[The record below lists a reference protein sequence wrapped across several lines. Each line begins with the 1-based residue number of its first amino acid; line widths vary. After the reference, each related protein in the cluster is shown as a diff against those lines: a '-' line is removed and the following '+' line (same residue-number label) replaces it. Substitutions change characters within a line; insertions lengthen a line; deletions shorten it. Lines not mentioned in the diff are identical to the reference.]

1 MPPGSSYERQTV
13 KPPAACSAAN
23 CRTVLPPLTR
33 VSFEV
38 DALGLE
44 LVGLGLVEDHVE
56 LDAVRDRSLA
66 AHVDALLGDRR
77 IARRPATTAV

>member
-1 MPPGSSYERQTV
+1 MPPGSSYERQTL
-13 KPPAACSAAN
+13 KPLAACAAAN

-33 VSFEV
+33 VSFSV
-38 DALGLE
+38 DALAPQP
-44 LVGLGLVEDHVE
+44 VGLRLVEDHVE

-77 IARRPATTAV
+77 TARSAWTTAV